1 MVEYRPG
8 ECNIGEAEQR
18 RRALLGAAA
27 ALLTLGLV
35 TWAFGFGG
43 PWWVPAL
50 AALPLFGAA
59 EGYFQTR
66 FMFCTGFASLGIY
79 DVSDGGN
86 DRRRVTDDAAR
97 RADLKRAWRIHGYA
111 AVVAVVGV
119 LLLFGVDALVSA
131 S

>member
-18 RRALLGAAA
+18 RRALLGAVA

-35 TWAFGFGG
+35 TWVFGFDG
-43 PWWVPAL
+43 PWWALAL
-50 AALPLFGAA
+50 AAFPLFGAA

-66 FMFCTGFASLGIY
+66 FRFCTGFASLGIY
-79 DVSDGGN
+79 DVSAGGN

-97 RADLKRAWRIHGYA
+97 RADLRRAWQIHGYA
-111 AVVAVVGV
+111 AAVAVVGA
-119 LLLFGVDALVSA
+119 LFLFGVAALVSA

>member
-18 RRALLGAAA
+18 RRAFLGAVA

-35 TWAFGFGG
+35 TWVLGLDG
-43 PWWVPAL
+43 PWWALAL
-50 AALPLFGAA
+50 AALPLFGTA

-66 FMFCTGFASLGIY
+66 FGFCTGFASLGIY
-79 DVSDGGN
+79 DVSDDGN

-97 RADLKRAWRIHGYA
+97 RADLKRAWQIHGYA
-111 AVVAVVGV
+111 AAVATAGA
-119 LLLFGVDALVSA
+119 LLLFGMNALVSA
-131 S
+131 T